1 MSKPAKT
8 FIVTSSQMVE
18 VVKTWEITVP
28 DLAGDSV
35 ALAYDIAEECDEL
48 GWEEASQWREQN
60 SRLGK
65 PTKFDIN
72 HVPVEDIEIEWA
84 IEEIDGPDEWGNE
97 PGSPMYGVPPEG
109 DPFWKENDQ

>member
-1 MSKPAKT
+1 MSEPTKK

-72 HVPVEDIEIEWA
+72 HVPVEDIEIEWS
-84 IEEIDGPDEWGNE
+84 I
-97 PGSPMYGVPPEG
+97 
-109 DPFWKENDQ
+109 KEQKKPN